1 MTEGPDHPQGT
12 QYPTAP
18 PPGTGRDPTWQGPP
32 CAGPNGT
39 TYR

>member
-18 PPGTGRDPTWQGPP
+18 QPGTGRETTSQVWT